1 MERAGVEQVL
11 QQATKLKVMIIGDY
25 FLDHY
30 LYVDPKRDEL
40 SIETGQVAYQ
50 VTQIQ
55 STPGAAGSVVS
66 NLTALGVQSVC
77 AVGVIGSDVYGDEL
91 LHLLKEQG
99 VDTSNLLRSPCRV
112 TPTYIKPMRMLDG
125 QAQELNRLDL
135 KNWTPTTAD
144 LEQRIVAVLR
154 EEGPNCDAII
164 VADQVEQVDCGVIT
178 QTVRREL
185 EKLGSNHPHL
195 IVLADSRRHIGQ
207 FKGVMI
213 KPNEFEAGY
222 AVGMETAADEA
233 EHALYSL
240 YAQTQKPIFMT
251 CGEKGQWVY
260 DGKEAVHVPAL
271 KPDGPIDI
279 VGAGDSTSA
288 GIVLGLAVGM
298 SCRQAAFLGN
308 LVASITITKL
318 GTTGTASPDEILAR
332 YDKWKQI
339 N

>member
-1 MERAGVEQVL
+1 MERSGVEQVL
-11 QQATKLKVMIIGDY
+11 QQATKLKVMVIGDY

-30 LYVDPKRDEL
+30 LYVDPERDEL
-40 SIETGQVAYQ
+40 SIETGKVAYQ
-50 VTQIQ
+50 VTKIQ

-77 AVGVIGSDVYGDEL
+77 AVGVIGSDGYGDEL
-91 LHLLKEQG
+91 LHRLKEQG
-99 VDTSNLLRSPCRV
+99 VDTTNLLRSPCRV
-112 TPTYIKPMRMLDG
+112 TPTYIKPMRMMDG

-135 KNWTPTTAD
+135 KNWTPTPVE

-164 VADQVEQVDCGVIT
+164 VADQVEQVNCGVIT
-178 QTVRREL
+178 QTVRHEL
-185 EKLGSNHPHL
+185 KELGSNHPHL

-213 KPNEFEAGY
+213 KPNEFEAGH
-222 AVGMETAADEA
+222 AVGMETAADKA
-233 EHALYSL
+233 EHALCSL

-271 KPDGPIDI
+271 KPDGAIDI

-288 GIVLGLAVGM
+288 GIVLGLAGGM
-298 SCRQAAFLGN
+298 GYRQAAFLGN

-332 YDKWKQI
+332 YDKWKQM